1 MNIRFTFLVMLV
13 SLFAVTAKAQRI
25 DPAVIAVSGGHVVTP
40 SGSVTWTAGQTAVQ
54 TWSFPGGTVA
64 EGFQQAFLK
73 VIPVREQSVPFTLDL
88 FPNPT
93 RHSVLVS
100 LTGMEDDL
108 SLVLFNLLGKPVLRK
123 ELRGG
128 ERRARLSFE
137 TLPSG
142 LYMLVAFS
150 GGGER
155 LAMYKIVKAK

>member
-1 MNIRFTFLVMLV
+1 MITRLLFLMLLIP
-13 SLFAVTAKAQRI
+13 LFAVSSAAQRI
-25 DPAVIAVSGGHVVTP
+25 DPAVITFSGGSIETAN
-40 SGSVTWTAGQTAVQ
+40 GSVTWTTGQTGAQ
-54 TWSFPGGTVA
+54 TWSFPGGTVT
-64 EGFQQAFLK
+64 EGFQQAYLK
-73 VIPVREQSVPFTLDL
+73 VIPVQERSVPFTLDL

-100 LTGMEDDL
+100 LTGMDDDL
-108 SLVLFNLLGKPVLRK
+108 SLVLFNLLGEPVLRK

-137 TLPSG
+137 ALPSG
-142 LYMLVAFS
+142 LYLLVALS